1 MTHVCNQDGPYFIL
15 LCSSSDA
22 TNCNGNIN
30 LRGCAGQAIGKQKL
44 LYATPKKKKCHVML
58 SPVIFFEGIWL
69 LIGTK
74 HRN

>member
-1 MTHVCNQDGPYFIL
+1 MTHVCNHDGPYFIL

-44 LYATPKKKKCHVML
+44 LYATPKKKKCHVM
-58 SPVIFFEGIWL
+58 
-69 LIGTK
+69 
-74 HRN
+74 